1 LPPQRSSKSQSAEDV
16 FSFVAHF
23 NGCPMTNSVKFR
35 PHPGADLVQTSAP
48 MLRAY
53 QTVAAYQVEH
63 GEIGQTKSGAW
74 NRHCIDWVVRRMDFP
89 NWTAEKLYSVNK
101 VLDEYDVPPLEYL
114 RVLLTSLRLGR
125 KMGGAWRLTKP
136 GMVLAGDPEAA
147 YATIAPAF
155 LFRFDH
161 SEGMRTG
168 QAPAGD
174 WELWLQAINR
184 MPQDGFTLPELA
196 NFLYGPSAGGGWRGS
211 AGGLFSAVA
220 MPLEW
225 VGLLTR
231 TGSGGIDEMLW
242 RTTPLWAAGL
252 EFQRQT
258 KATNVVPF
266 PSRG

>member
-1 LPPQRSSKSQSAEDV
+1 
-16 FSFVAHF
+16 
-23 NGCPMTNSVKFR
+23 MTNSVKFR
-35 PHPGADLVQTSAP
+35 PHPGADLVQTNAP

-53 QTVAAYQVEH
+53 QTVAAYQLAH
-63 GEIGQTKSGAW
+63 GEIELTKSGAW

-125 KMGGAWRLTKP
+125 KMGKAWRLTKP
-136 GMVLAGDPEAA
+136 GMVLAGDPEVA
-147 YATIAPAF
+147 YATIAPGF

-161 SEGMRTG
+161 SEGRRTG

-174 WELWLQAINR
+174 WELWLQGINR
-184 MPQDGFTLPELA
+184 MPQDGFTLPDLA
-196 NFLYGPSAGGGWRGS
+196 SLLYGPGAGGGWRGP
-211 AGGLFSAVA
+211 AGELFSAVA

-231 TGSGGIDEMLW
+231 TGKGGIDEKLW
-242 RTTPLWAAGL
+242 CRTPLWAAAL
-252 EFQRQT
+252 DFQRRT
-258 KATNVVPF
+258 IVTNVVTF

>member
-1 LPPQRSSKSQSAEDV
+1 
-16 FSFVAHF
+16 
-23 NGCPMTNSVKFR
+23 MTNSINFR
-35 PHPGADLVQTSAP
+35 PHPGVDLVQTSAP
-48 MLRAY
+48 MLRAF
-53 QTVAAYQVEH
+53 QTIAAYQVEH
-63 GEIGQTKSGAW
+63 SEIRLTKSGAW
-74 NRHCIDWVVRRMDFP
+74 NRHCIDWVVRRMNFP

-125 KMGGAWRLTKP
+125 KMGGGWRLTKP
-136 GMVLAGDPEAA
+136 GMTLVADPEAA
-147 YATIAPAF
+147 FAAIAPAF

-161 SEGMRTG
+161 SEDMRTG
-168 QAPAGD
+168 EAPGGD

-196 NFLYGPSAGGGWRGS
+196 NFLYGPSAGGGWRGP

-225 VGLLTR
+225 VGLLIR
-231 TGSGGIDEMLW
+231 TGGGGIEEMLW
-242 RTTPLWAAGL
+242 RRSPLWAAGL
-252 EFQRQT
+252 DFQHRT
-258 KATNVVPF
+258 IATNVVTF

>member
-1 LPPQRSSKSQSAEDV
+1 
-16 FSFVAHF
+16 
-23 NGCPMTNSVKFR
+23 MTNSVTFR
-35 PHPGADLVQTSAP
+35 PRPGRDLVVASAP
-48 MLRAY
+48 MLRAF

-63 GEIGQTKSGAW
+63 GEIGLTKSGAW

-125 KMGGAWRLTKP
+125 KMGGGWRLTKP
-136 GMVLAGDPEAA
+136 GMVLAWDPEAA

-161 SEGMRTG
+161 SEGMRSG
-168 QAPAGD
+168 EAAAGD
-174 WELWLQAINR
+174 WQLWLHAINR
-184 MPQDGFTLPELA
+184 MPDAGFTLPDLA
-196 NFLYGPSAGGGWRGS
+196 NLLYGPSAGGGWRGP

-225 VGLLTR
+225 VGLLVR
-231 TGSGGIDEMLW
+231 ASGGGIDEMGW
-242 RTTPLWAAGL
+242 RKTPLWEAAL

-258 KATNVVPF
+258 IATNVVPF

>member
-1 LPPQRSSKSQSAEDV
+1 
-16 FSFVAHF
+16 
-23 NGCPMTNSVKFR
+23 M
-35 PHPGADLVQTSAP
+35 QTSAP

-53 QTVAAYQVEH
+53 QTVAAYQAEH
-63 GEIGQTKSGAW
+63 GEIGQSKSGAW
-74 NRHCIDWVVRRMDFP
+74 NRHCIDWVVRRMEFA

-174 WELWLQAINR
+174 WEFWLHAINR

-196 NFLYGPSAGGGWRGS
+196 NFLYGTSACGGWRG
-211 AGGLFSAVA
+211 AAAGLFSAVA

-231 TGSGGIDEMLW
+231 TSSGGIDEMIWRKTALW
-242 RTTPLWAAGL
+242 SAGL
-252 EFQRQT
+252 EFQPQT

>member
-1 LPPQRSSKSQSAEDV
+1 
-16 FSFVAHF
+16 
-23 NGCPMTNSVKFR
+23 MTNPIQFH
-35 PHPGADLVQTSAP
+35 PHPGRDLVLASAP
-48 MLRAY
+48 MLRAF
-53 QTVAAYQVEH
+53 QTVAAYQVDH
-63 GEIGQTKSGAW
+63 GSISLTKSGAW

-125 KMGGAWRLTKP
+125 KMGGGWRLTKP
-136 GMVLAGDPEAA
+136 GMALAGDPEAA
-147 YATIAPAF
+147 YATIAPTF

-161 SEGMRTG
+161 AEGMRSG
-168 QAPAGD
+168 EAPAGD
-174 WELWLQAINR
+174 WQLWLHAING
-184 MPQDGFTLPELA
+184 MSQDGFTLPDLA
-196 NFLYGPSAGGGWRGS
+196 NLLYGPSAGGGWRGP
-211 AGGLFSAVA
+211 AGGLFSAVT

-231 TGSGGIDEMLW
+231 TGSGGIDEMIW
-242 RTTPLWAAGL
+242 RKTPLWAAGL

-258 KATNVVPF
+258 IATNVVPF

>member
-1 LPPQRSSKSQSAEDV
+1 
-16 FSFVAHF
+16 
-23 NGCPMTNSVKFR
+23 MTNSVKFYLR
-35 PHPGADLVQTSAP
+35 PGHDLVVASAP
-48 MLRAY
+48 MLRAF

-63 GEIGQTKSGAW
+63 GEIGLTKSGAW

-125 KMGGAWRLTKP
+125 KMGGGWRLTKP
-136 GMVLAGDPEAA
+136 GMALVADPETA

-161 SEGMRTG
+161 SEGRRSG
-168 QAPAGD
+168 EAPAGN
-174 WELWLQAINR
+174 WSLWLHAINL
-184 MPQDGFTLPELA
+184 MSQDGFTLPDLA
-196 NFLYGPSAGGGWRGS
+196 NLLYGPSAGGGWRGP

-225 VGLLTR
+225 VGLLVR
-231 TGSGGIDEMLW
+231 ASGGGIDEMGW
-242 RTTPLWAAGL
+242 CKTPLWEAAL

-258 KATNVVPF
+258 IATNVVPF